1 MTDRIRALTVAL
13 ETDVRTDDVQALVSA
28 ISQLRGVL
36 TVATETPV
44 SPNDYVT
51 EQRIRRDYYL
61 RLQDVLF
68 KAP

>member
-13 ETDVRTDDVQALVSA
+13 ETDVRADDVQALVSA

-36 TVATETPV
+36 AVATETPV

-61 RLQDVLF
+61 RLQDTLF